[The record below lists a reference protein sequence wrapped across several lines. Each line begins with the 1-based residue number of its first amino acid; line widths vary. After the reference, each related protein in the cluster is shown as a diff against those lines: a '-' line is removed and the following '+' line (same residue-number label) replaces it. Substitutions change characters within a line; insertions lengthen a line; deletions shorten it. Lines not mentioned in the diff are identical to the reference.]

1 MSELANDLLR
11 KKARQLD
18 SPSKFSSERADSL
31 GQLPNTRRKESR
43 ISTKEVPDITLFFP
57 HLEVF
62 TNNDGYLFQTYYK
75 PPRQKIGDSS
85 VILVM
90 HHGAGSS
97 GATFAKLA
105 PALERQ
111 CEMQSIS
118 SVPGVFTFD
127 MRGHGRTGL
136 LNSSNEENSKLSFD
150 NLCDDFRFLF
160 QRFHEKYITEG
171 PPPSY
176 FFVGHSLGGSI
187 LTKVIS
193 DDVNKSA
200 CLKKNLGQLVSGLV
214 MIDIVEDTAV
224 KSLSAMNN
232 YLNTIPKQF
241 PSIEHAVRWHIDSN
255 LLHNVDSSLIS
266 VPSLFTRT
274 EEGQYKWIIDLRK
287 TEPFWHDWFEGL
299 SKRFVSI
306 PNRISK
312 LLILANND
320 YLDKDLMIGQ
330 MQGKYQLVV
339 FHNNQLNHANTITTA
354 TQTIPSQDA
363 SDLGHFVHEDIPLK
377 VAASLV
383 DFVERNDYKFA
394 STNSS
399 SSNIKSQADLLSAF
413 NAKWGVSH

>member
-18 SPSKFSSERADSL
+18 HSSSFSSETADSL
-31 GQLPNTRRKESR
+31 GQLPNSRRKESR
-43 ISTKEVPDITLFFP
+43 ISTNKVPDITSFFP

-62 TNNDGYLFQTYYK
+62 TNNDGYLFQTYYR
-75 PPRQKIGDSS
+75 PPRQKDSDSS

-105 PALERQ
+105 PAIEKQ

-127 MRGHGRTGL
+127 MRGHGRTAL
-136 LNSSNEENSKLSFD
+136 LNSSSEENSKLSID
-150 NLCDDFRFLF
+150 NLCDDFRFLL
-160 QRFHEKYITEG
+160 QWFHEKYIPEG

-176 FFVGHSLGGSI
+176 FLVGHSLGGSI

-193 DDVNKSA
+193 DDVNNSA

-214 MIDIVEDTAV
+214 MIDIVEDTAI
-224 KSLSAMNN
+224 KSLSAMNS

-241 PSIEHAVRWHIDSN
+241 PSIEDAIRWHIDSN

-274 EEGQYKWIIDLRK
+274 DEGHYKWIIDLRK

-306 PNRISK
+306 PDRISK

-339 FHNNQLNHANTITTA
+339 FHNNQLKHANTLTTA
-354 TQTIPSQDA
+354 TQSIPSQDA

-399 SSNIKSQADLLSAF
+399 LSNFKSQADLLSAY